1 MDENNFTL
9 LNNLH
14 ENHKYCAEASIVS
27 RYHNHIPIPFILK
40 QYYYHSSEGCGSYYP
55 SASPSN
61 ITILTLNYNTL
72 RNVWP
77 LMSTTNAHAS

>member
-9 LNNLH
+9 LNNLQ

-27 RYHNHIPIPFILK
+27 RDHNHIPIPFILK
-40 QYYYHSSEGCGSYYP
+40 QYYYRSSEGCGSYYP

-61 ITILTLNYNTL
+61 ITILTLNYSTL
-72 RNVWP
+72 WNFRP
-77 LMSTTNAHAS
+77 LHLTRAHVYN